1 MDANGAPAT
10 DPLILLRDCIKRG
23 GAPLPTTS
31 SDPSTASDTAT
42 LETATHLLFDLEQPG
57 ASAREVIE
65 LATPTR
71 FISQRDNAPLDLLS
85 VFFSWTNRDT
95 GLTEYISAVQ
105 TLNNERTKN
114 GLQGVTNVVF
124 TERVDLASWLS
135 GENDE
140 SEFIKSLDDTPEA
153 RKAAQGAADIAR
165 GVQDVAMGDAAA
177 QPRVST
183 RGEAE
188 RIKAI
193 YKMERSLGD
202 RNTVLRGIKPTDF
215 SHVRK
220 SAEVILRR
228 TSSRPNGPT
237 PVAPAANA
245 AAKNAKPSGRRP
257 EPIILLSPSASSLLR
272 LANIKSFLVDGVYTA
287 DNSSTGA
294 NILHITRTLP
304 SIDPSRPMR
313 FILVESP
320 DNFKPDYWNRV
331 VAVFTTGQ
339 AWQFKGYKWQ
349 HPADLFTHALGVY
362 VGWKGELVPETV
374 KGWGRGVLSTSVD
387 KWRDGQTMQQ
397 RWRDREV
404 VEEIWTAIEASMR
417 GRGWGKEGR

>member
-1 MDANGAPAT
+1 MATNGTSTP
-10 DPLILLRDCIKRG
+10 DPLTLLRDCIKNNSS
-23 GAPLPTTS
+23 PLPTTS
-31 SDPSTASDTAT
+31 ADPSSAT
-42 LETATHLLFDLEQPG
+42 DAAPLESATHLLFDVEQKG
-57 ASAREVIE
+57 GSSRHVIE
-65 LATPTR
+65 LSAPTR
-71 FISQRDNAPLDLLS
+71 FVSQRDNAPLDLLS
-85 VFFSWTNRDT
+85 VFFSWSNRDT

-105 TLNNERTKN
+105 ALNTERTKS
-114 GLQGVTNVVF
+114 GLKGVTNVVF

-140 SEFIKSLDDTPEA
+140 SEFIKSLDDTAET
-153 RKAAQGAADIAR
+153 RQAAQDAADALR
-165 GVQDVAMGDAAA
+165 AGDDVVMGDATNKSGVGA
-177 QPRVST
+177 

-188 RIKAI
+188 RIRAI
-193 YKMERSLGD
+193 YKLERSMGD

-228 TSSRPNGPT
+228 AGSRPNGPI
-237 PVAPAANA
+237 PVVPVANA

-272 LANIKSFLVDGVYTA
+272 LANIKSFMVDGVYT
-287 DNSSTGA
+287 DDKSSTGA
-294 NILHITRTLP
+294 NILHITRSLP
-304 SIDPSRPMR
+304 SIDPNRPTR

-362 VGWKGELVPETV
+362 VGWRGELVPETV
-374 KGWGRGVLSTSVD
+374 KGWGRGVLSVSVD
-387 KWRDGQTMQQ
+387 KWRDGQTAQQ

-404 VEEIWTAIEASMR
+404 VEEIWTAIESSMR
-417 GRGWGKEGR
+417 ARGFGKEGR